1 MRRIGLALQGGGS
14 HGAFTWGV
22 LDRLLELDEKELSF
36 DSICG
41 TSAGAINAVVM
52 TWGMHIGGRQK
63 AKELLEKLWLDISTN
78 GFKLNYPFIEYFTQV
93 VSPYQFNP
101 LNINP
106 LKTTIN
112 NIVDFNIKNKKT
124 YNL

>member
-22 LDRLLELDEKELSF
+22 LDRLLELDEKELYF

-52 TWGMHIGGRQK
+52 TWGMHIGGRLK
-63 AKELLEKLWLDISTN
+63 AKELLEKL
-78 GFKLNYPFIEYFTQV
+78 
-93 VSPYQFNP
+93 
-101 LNINP
+101 
-106 LKTTIN
+106 
-112 NIVDFNIKNKKT
+112 
-124 YNL
+124 